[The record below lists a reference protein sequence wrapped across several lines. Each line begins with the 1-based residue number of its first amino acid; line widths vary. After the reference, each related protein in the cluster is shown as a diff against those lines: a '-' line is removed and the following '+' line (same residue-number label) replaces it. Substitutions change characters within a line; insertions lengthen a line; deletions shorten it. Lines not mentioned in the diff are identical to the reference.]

1 MKSISI
7 LGSTGS
13 IGVQALDVI
22 ENLKDIDV
30 VALST
35 NKNIEILEKQALKFK
50 PRIVSVGDSRKA
62 NILRER
68 LRSYGIEVVEGMEG
82 LIKVATE
89 EKADIIL
96 NSVVGM
102 VGLLPTLKA
111 IKAKKTIALANKETL
126 VSGGKL
132 VMNEAKK
139 HKVNIIPIDSEHSAI
154 FQCLNAGK
162 YKEVSKIILTAS
174 GGPFYGK
181 CKDELKRVSVE
192 DALKHPNWT
201 MGNKITIDSATL
213 MNKGLEIIEAMW
225 LFDVDV
231 SKIEPIIHPQ
241 SIVHSA
247 VEYVDGSIIAQL
259 GIPDMRIPIQYA
271 LTYPNRI
278 YNNIKSLNLVEI
290 GKLTFDLP
298 DVDAFPC
305 LKLAI
310 DAAKIGGSMTVVLNS
325 ANEAAVDLFLH
336 GKIRFIDIPKII
348 EEVMGKHKIIREPSL
363 EDIIECDDWAREN
376 VYRL

>member
-1 MKSISI
+1 MKSVSI

-13 IGVQALDVI
+13 IGVQALNVI
-22 ENLKDIDV
+22 ENLKDINV

-35 NKNIEILEKQALKFK
+35 NENIELLEKQALKFK
-50 PRIVSVGDSRKA
+50 PKIVSVGNPKKA
-62 NILRER
+62 EILKQK
-68 LRSYGIEVVEGMEG
+68 LNAYDIKIVQGMEG
-82 LIKVATE
+82 LVDVATE
-89 EKADIIL
+89 SKADIVL

-102 VGLLPTLKA
+102 IGLLPTLEA

-132 VMNEAKK
+132 VMKEAKENNVK
-139 HKVNIIPIDSEHSAI
+139 IIPVDSEHSAI

-162 YKEVSKIILTAS
+162 YKEISKIILTAS
-174 GGPFYGK
+174 GGPFYGWS
-181 CKDELKRVSVE
+181 KDELKSVTVK
-192 DALKHPNWT
+192 DALKHPNWN

-225 LFDVDV
+225 LFNIDIN
-231 SKIEPIIHPQ
+231 KIEPIIHPQ

-271 LTYPNRI
+271 LTYPNRS
-278 YNNIKSLNLVEI
+278 YSNLKKLNLVDI
-290 GKLTFDLP
+290 GELTFRQPDLN
-298 DVDAFPC
+298 VFPC

-310 DAAKIGGSMTVVLNS
+310 EAAKIGGSMTAVLNG
-325 ANEAAVDLFLH
+325 ANEAAVDLFLK

-348 EEVMGKHKIIREPSL
+348 EEVMGKHKIIKDPSL
-363 EDIIECDDWAREN
+363 EDIIECDVWAREN